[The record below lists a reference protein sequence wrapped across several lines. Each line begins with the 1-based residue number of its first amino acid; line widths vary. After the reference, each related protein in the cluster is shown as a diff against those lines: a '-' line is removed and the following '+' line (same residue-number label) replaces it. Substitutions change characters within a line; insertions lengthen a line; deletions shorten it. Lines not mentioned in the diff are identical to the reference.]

1 MTNPYEL
8 LLSPFKLGTVTLK
21 NRMMGSKCALQS
33 FTLEQAREFY
43 ADMAKNGAATA
54 ECPIWTA
61 PATICGTPLWWKAT
75 EKSPRQ
81 STNMAPLPLP
91 R

>member
-33 FTLEQAREFY
+33 FTLELARVFF
-43 ADMAKNGAATA
+43 ADMAKNGAATVTVA
-54 ECPIWTA
+54 MVDHPERN
-61 PATICGTPLWWKAT
+61 L
-75 EKSPRQ
+75 
-81 STNMAPLPLP
+81 NLPD
-91 R
+91 

>member
-1 MTNPYEL
+1 MTNPYSH
-8 LLSPFKLGTVTLK
+8 LLSPFKIGNVTLK

-43 ADMAKNGAATA
+43 ADMARNGATTGYRCHGRSSGAQS
-54 ECPIWTA
+54 ESPGSKWQDA
-61 PATICGTPLWWKAT
+61 PYG
-75 EKSPRQ
+75 RH
-81 STNMAPLPLP
+81 